1 MVGQKK
7 WDSAKKQPVTC
18 HCTVCAAS
26 LKKFNKIVK
35 TSPVQ
40 FCYWSQAK
48 SILQSAVPL
57 NYLLGDPFLGQAQ
70 YCRGMA
76 MTRVLTVS
84 IRYTEIQFAI
94 KFALPNTQ
102 PLF

>member
-7 WDSAKKQPVTC
+7 WDWCKEEAR
-18 HCTVCAAS
+18 HNCTVCAAS

-35 TSPVQ
+35 TTLVR

-57 NYLLGDPFLGQAQ
+57 NYLLGDLFLGLAVIGLADLGLMQA
-70 YCRGMA
+70 A
-76 MTRVLTVS
+76 
-84 IRYTEIQFAI
+84 
-94 KFALPNTQ
+94 
-102 PLF
+102 

>member
-7 WDSAKKQPVTC
+7 KKRDFHKEAAC
-18 HCTVCAAS
+18 HNCTVCAAS

-35 TSPVQ
+35 TTLVQ
-40 FCYWSQAK
+40 FYYWSQAK

-70 YCRGMA
+70 
-76 MTRVLTVS
+76 
-84 IRYTEIQFAI
+84 
-94 KFALPNTQ
+94 
-102 PLF
+102 